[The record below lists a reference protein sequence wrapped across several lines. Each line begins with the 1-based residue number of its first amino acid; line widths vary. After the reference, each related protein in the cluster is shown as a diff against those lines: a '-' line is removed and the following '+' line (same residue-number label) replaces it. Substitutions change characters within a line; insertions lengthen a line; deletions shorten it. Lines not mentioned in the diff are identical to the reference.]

1 MSLQSVCAFCNGH
14 CPHRKHDELPL
25 VPPLAPHLNPS
36 AVSDPHSTES
46 ERPNA
51 RCGRNIQR
59 GRWMAASDH
68 LSLMRAASTS
78 ATLHWTLGRL
88 AVNKRRTV
96 RPRRRSC
103 KRAFP
108 EASAGQSKRSA
119 VTSQEYSRHQKGQ
132 PRPVRVLSS
141 GPCAFLPEAD
151 DACTVD
157 KEWT

>member
-1 MSLQSVCAFCNGH
+1 
-14 CPHRKHDELPL
+14 
-25 VPPLAPHLNPS
+25 
-36 AVSDPHSTES
+36 
-46 ERPNA
+46 
-51 RCGRNIQR
+51 
-59 GRWMAASDH
+59 MAALDH